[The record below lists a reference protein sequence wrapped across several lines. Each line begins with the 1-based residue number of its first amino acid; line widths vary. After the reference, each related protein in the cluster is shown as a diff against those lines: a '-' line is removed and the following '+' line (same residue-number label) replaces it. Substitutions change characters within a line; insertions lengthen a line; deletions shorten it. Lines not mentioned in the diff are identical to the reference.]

1 MVRGAWLAVIKYHLQ
16 NPLGLISANLPG
28 QYHLIIILLLRLREF
43 NQLVADH
50 TTRKVDSWLFH
61 LQIPHWILLVG
72 GMGGVGSVAR
82 GGG

>member
-1 MVRGAWLAVIKYHLQ
+1 MVRGAWPAVIKHHLQ

-28 QYHLIIILLLRLREF
+28 QYHLIIILLRLREF

-50 TTRKVDSWLFH
+50 TARKVDSWLFH
-61 LQIPHWILLVG
+61 LQTPHWILLVG
-72 GMGGVGSVAR
+72 GMGGVGSGAR